1 VLIVSFL
8 LSVFVVMS
16 SVCLSSLARHFGPV
30 IKTAL
35 LRHSSSAA
43 EAQAETGT
51 IWAALSMYRCV
62 LLVCIYF
69 CFFFVTP
76 VSVLLVCAV
85 Q

>member
-30 IKTAL
+30 IKTQAVPQKHK
-35 LRHSSSAA
+35 LRQGPFGLHFPC
-43 EAQAETGT
+43 
-51 IWAALSMYRCV
+51 IVVYYLCV
-62 LLVCIYF
+62 FTSV
-69 CFFFVTP
+69 FFVTP
-76 VSVLLVCAV
+76 VSVLLVCAD